1 MTFNLCLSR
10 TARDIISSSITQR
23 VVGAPP
29 VIMEFSVMDYHVV
42 AWITALAFSLTVMV
56 FVTTF
61 CQWCHKGNTEE
72 SSSEREPSMNN
83 KDRSGVSITLRALNA
98 SNQHAQGRKHTPSTE
113 NEIATAPAS
122 SQESTNKNYRES
134 SFVTGDQCAQG
145 EGRKHTAST
154 ESGIATATEQN
165 TCVSIDMECLQD
177 NDDNVFPKGI
187 SKKEDPVPTSEQ
199 ATLLDTECTG
209 ELERKSQSEDPVSTG
224 DQIPVVPDRQMS
236 GSSKKEDPVPTSV
249 LLECTGELERKSQ
262 SEDSVLTGDQVL
274 VVPDRQVSGSEPN
287 KHDATDMTTTS
298 VAGDDSA
305 LHQEKDESKYAPKPS
320 ASNRLDESHLGEVLD
335 ETWNAKSKWYQIGLK
350 LGLLASDLDSIQSG
364 PSGHDP
370 EKCFTAM
377 LAQWLR
383 NKEATWEALIN
394 ALSSQRVGYSH
405 LASSIRDKMCPVTKP
420 SAERAIL
427 RKSEEGGVVFKCK
440 CGRDSIMDYLD
451 GKCPCSAKH
460 FPFLD
465 YGNLTQNERRSLDR
479 RLLKDTKVIVSK
491 FADLLRSMRNSLK
504 TQQLDPK
511 EIVSDVL
518 SIDPSTAPSSEMLD
532 VASICDVVINLQRNG
547 YVTFFNYHIVQYLI
561 ESYGTPED
569 KQKLDEYI
577 AHFQEFCQRSV
588 FEVPQR
594 ILQTPTDSEKLA
606 FKVMST
612 KQWISLG
619 DVQLAQSK
627 VVEELGLRSCCNLPL
642 IDVAEGCVVLTFAL
656 SQVVMDSVKSRLDRL
671 SSFKAGGHSIHI
683 LCGPPGKP
691 VVTRVKSDSVTL
703 KWTKPEYEGTHSLTH
718 YWISYCS
725 VTDPRV
731 EGKVMATDECVTVE
745 GLSHKGASSFV
756 FRVKAYSKIEASVES
771 RESDPVELS
780 VSPCRLFVPRATPDL
795 SILHTGR
802 DTS

>member
-1 MTFNLCLSR
+1 
-10 TARDIISSSITQR
+10 
-23 VVGAPP
+23 
-29 VIMEFSVMDYHVV
+29 MDYHVV

-61 CQWCHKGNTEE
+61 CQWCHKSNTED
-72 SSSEREPSMNN
+72 SSSEREPLMNSEGA
-83 KDRSGVSITLRALNA
+83 SGVSITPASSRESTNKNDHKGSLIT
-98 SNQHAQGRKHTPSTE
+98 SNQRTQGRKHTPSTE
-113 NEIATAPAS
+113 
-122 SQESTNKNYRES
+122 
-134 SFVTGDQCAQG
+134 
-145 EGRKHTAST
+145 
-154 ESGIATATEQN
+154 SGIATASERN
-165 TCVSIDMECLQD
+165 TCTSISIDMGDQASLPGTAAY
-177 NDDNVFPKGI
+177 DDNVFLSQKEDTVPTTEHATLLDTVLSNGNDEQHTCTGELEQT
-187 SKKEDPVPTSEQ
+187 SQSEDPVPTS
-199 ATLLDTECTG
+199 D
-209 ELERKSQSEDPVSTG
+209 
-224 DQIPVVPDRQMS
+224 
-236 GSSKKEDPVPTSV
+236 
-249 LLECTGELERKSQ
+249 
-262 SEDSVLTGDQVL
+262 L
-274 VVPDRQVSGSEPN
+274 VVPDPQMSASEPN
-287 KHDATDMTTTS
+287 EHDATDINTAS
-298 VAGDDSA
+298 AGDDSNLA
-305 LHQEKDESKYAPKPS
+305 TQEEGKSEDASKHS

-405 LASSIRDKMCPVTKP
+405 LASSIRDKVCPATKP

-427 RKSEEGGVVFKCK
+427 RKSEEGGVAFKCK
-440 CGRDSIMDYLD
+440 CGRDSIMEYLD

-479 RLLKDTKVIVSK
+479 RLLKDTKVIVSE

-518 SIDPSTAPSSEMLD
+518 SIDPSTAPSSEMLN
-532 VASICDVVINLQRNG
+532 VASVCDVVINLQRNG

-612 KQWISLG
+612 RQWISLG
-619 DVQLAQSK
+619 DVQLAQLK
-627 VVEELGLRSCCNLPL
+627 VAEELGLRSCCNLPL
-642 IDVAEGCVVLTFAL
+642 IDVAKGCVVLTFAL
-656 SQVVMDSVKSRLDRL
+656 PQVVMDSVKSRLDRL

-691 VVTRVKSDSVTL
+691 VATRVTSDSITL
-703 KWTKPEYEGTHSLTH
+703 KWTKPEYGGTHSLTH
-718 YWISYCS
+718 YWISYHS
-725 VTDPRV
+725 VTDPRE
-731 EGKVMATDECVTVE
+731 EGKVMAMDECVTVE

-756 FRVKAYSKIEASVES
+756 FRVKAYSKIEAGVES
-771 RESDPVELS
+771 RESDPIELS
-780 VSPCRLFVPRATPDL
+780 VCPDPPLTFQYYTLEGILAGLVPRLLPTFSMSYIFSL
-795 SILHTGR
+795 CNIEKL
-802 DTS
+802 